1 MPYVNFFSVVVDR
14 CDQSRLVPT
23 DVEDREF
30 SNLVGVG
37 KNCPH
42 LLNIQEIGTPNLI
55 EPLNQACRTIRVHFC
70 KIVQPFSR
78 NDVHS

>member
-1 MPYVNFFSVVVDR
+1 MGQYMPYVNFFSVVVDR

-55 EPLNQACRTIRVHFC
+55 EPSLPHNPGALLQNRSTVYA
-70 KIVQPFSR
+70 
-78 NDVHS
+78 